1 MFPVLFRL
9 GGHEV
14 TSFGAMVALAGILG
28 LWTLRREVLARALPA
43 TSSDLGLWGLAG
55 GLVGAKLLYVAEHA
69 GQAALVTLLFDRG
82 GLSWFGG
89 FTGGLAAGLA
99 AARRSRLPWLPLL
112 AAAAPALSIGQAVG
126 RIGCFL
132 VGDDYGR
139 PTSLPWGV
147 AFPQGLPPTLE
158 RVHPT
163 QIYEALVLAGLAAL
177 LVHWRR
183 RGVDDRRLL
192 AAYLGLAGASR
203 FAIEVLRVNT
213 RVALDLTVAQW
224 ASLVAMLASLIV
236 LFGRRDAPVDERGGP
251 VTPEAPG

>member
-14 TSFGAMVALAGILG
+14 TSFGATVALGALLG
-28 LWTLRREVLARALPA
+28 LWMLRREVLARGLPA
-43 TSSDLGLWGLAG
+43 ASSDLGLWGLAG

-69 GQAALVTLLFDRG
+69 GHVPLVTLLFDRG

-89 FTGGLAAGLA
+89 FTGGLTAGLA
-99 AARRSRLPWLPLL
+99 VARRARLPWLPLL
-112 AAAAPALSIGQAVG
+112 AAAAPALAIGQAVG

-163 QIYEALVLAGLAAL
+163 QLYEALALAGLAAL
-177 LVHWRR
+177 LVHWSR

-224 ASLVAMLASLIV
+224 ASLLAMLASLMV
-236 LFGRRDAPVDERGGP
+236 LSWRRDTPADERGGP
-251 VTPEAPG
+251 VRPEAPG